1 MASSWVELITTT
13 EAAKPP
19 DDVLKEAVRF
29 LTDVAKLQD
38 PNMACGV
45 AEADLEKLQLPDSLP
60 AAAGCSVDPLSSQK
74 RGSLAQGQVGPSGY
88 KLSTRL
94 GASVCKN
101 LGFSFGASKGA

>member
-13 EAAKPP
+13 GAAKPA

-38 PNMACGV
+38 PNMASGV

-60 AAAGCSVDPLSSQK
+60 
-74 RGSLAQGQVGPSGY
+74 
-88 KLSTRL
+88 
-94 GASVCKN
+94 
-101 LGFSFGASKGA
+101 